1 MSATSPAV
9 LALVPDLFFL
19 SRLRAAVTGHGAR
32 VEAVRRPA
40 DLATRAAALAPALI
54 VVDMGSAGNDW
65 AAAIRS
71 VRDDPV
77 TAALPIIAF
86 GPHVEVDNQAAARA
100 AGATRVLSNSRF
112 VADLPGLLARYLP
125 GDSTADIPV
134 DRA

>member
-1 MSATSPAV
+1 MSATSPTV

-19 SRLRAAVTGHGAR
+19 SRLRAAATGHGAR
-32 VEAVRRPA
+32 VEVVRHPT
-40 DLATRAAALAPALI
+40 DLAARAAALAPALI

-71 VRDDPV
+71 VRDDPA
-77 TAALPIIAF
+77 TAALPLVAF
-86 GPHVEVDNQAAARA
+86 GPHVEGDNQAAARA

-112 VADLPGLLARYLP
+112 VADLPELLARYLP
-125 GDSTADIPV
+125 GDSTADTPL